1 MPYKDR
7 QKRLEYARKY
17 GKERYQRMR
26 RELIQKLGGRCSV
39 PACEATENLEV
50 HHIEPYRKRSRPNS
64 SSYFDPLG
72 KELRCQ
78 EHHSHTESWRRKRK
92 RKVA

>member
-1 MPYKDR
+1 MPYKD
-7 QKRLEYARKY
+7 
-17 GKERYQRMR
+17 KEKR
-26 RELIQKLGGRCSV
+26 REYQARWYQEKRANLIKLLGGKCSV

-50 HHIEPYRKRSRPNS
+50 HHIEPYSKRSRPNS

-72 KELRCQ
+72 KELRCP
-78 EHHSHTESWRRKRK
+78 EHHSHTDSWRRKRK